1 MASFQLCAKKKH
13 FVGVHLFSES
23 VSGSWSEPLVPR
35 HLALLLLTRDS
46 VQVSAV
52 DLRFHGQLG
61 HLLVRVLSSHSALSE
76 TLAFVF

>member
-1 MASFQLCAKKKH
+1 M
-13 FVGVHLFSES
+13 FSES

-35 HLALLLLTRDS
+35 HLALLLLTSDSVQVTAVVLTRDS

>member
-1 MASFQLCAKKKH
+1 MLKKKH

-23 VSGSWSEPLVPR
+23 VSGPRSEPLVPR
-35 HLALLLLTRDS
+35 HLALLLLTWDS

-52 DLRFHGQLG
+52 VLRFHEQSE

-76 TLAFVF
+76 ILAFVY